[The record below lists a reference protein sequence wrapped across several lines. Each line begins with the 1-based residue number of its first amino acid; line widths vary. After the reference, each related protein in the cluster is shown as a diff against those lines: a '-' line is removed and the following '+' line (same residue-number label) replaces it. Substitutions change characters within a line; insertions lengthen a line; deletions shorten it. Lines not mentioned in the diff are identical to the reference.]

1 MKTSTSI
8 ENNASLFAIEDEAI
22 FTPVNDNPSFG
33 YIAGSD
39 TKCYEES
46 TNRSG
51 VRGIRR
57 SFSFRKSTQ
66 PNPAGG
72 ADREISYGD
81 RLFARLVMHGK
92 TVVEFMVNSINDL
105 SELWGELRRKCRGVS
120 GLARLYLRNASR
132 GWSMVRP
139 LMIYPDGYRRKSA
152 PETSPQGKRNAVAT
166 YTVITPK
173 NNVFDDI
180 ARAFCGEAT
189 QLSFRWDM

>member
-8 ENNASLFAIEDEAI
+8 DSSANLFSFADEPICA
-22 FTPVNDNPSFG
+22 PVNDNPSFG
-33 YIAGSD
+33 FIAGSG
-39 TKCYEES
+39 TKRYEES
-46 TNRSG
+46 DNCSG

-57 SFSFRKSTQ
+57 SFGFKKSNR
-66 PNPAGG
+66 PFPAGG
-72 ADREISYGD
+72 DNREISYGD

-120 GLARLYLRNASR
+120 GLAKLYLRNASR

-139 LMIYPDGYRRKSA
+139 LMIYPDGYRRRSA
-152 PETSPQGKRNAVAT
+152 RETSPQGKRNAVAT
-166 YTVITPK
+166 YTVITPQ
-173 NNVFDDI
+173 NNAFDDI

-189 QLSFRWDM
+189 QLRFHWDM